1 MAKYTLGLDIGG
13 TKIQAGLVS
22 KENRITRKK
31 QVIYLRKNK
40 LSVLHGIYETIDSI
54 FSSGVGAIGIGI
66 TGEVD
71 TSSGVVKYSPN
82 LPGDWKNVKL
92 KKILRKKYG
101 VPVSI
106 DNDAHCIA
114 LAEAYFGA
122 GRNYPVVASLTIGTG
137 VGFSLI
143 INGRI
148 YRGAN
153 NIIEFGHTIT
163 GNLAQKC
170 SCGLRGHFEALVS
183 GPAMTREY
191 KKLTGLTKTPQNIEI
206 AARHGDRRA
215 QKIFKEMSTNLARG
229 LANVIHSYNPSII
242 VLGGGLGRVDI
253 LTDPAIKQVRNYIK
267 YPGLK
272 NTKIVKTSLKY
283 DAGILGTAMITRK
296 NY

>member
-22 KENRITRKK
+22 KENKITRK
-31 QVIYLRKNK
+31 QRVIYRGKNK
-40 LSVLHGIYETIDSI
+40 SSVLRGIYEAIDSI
-54 FSSGVGAIGIGI
+54 FSSEVGAIGVGI

-71 TSSGVVKYSPN
+71 ISSGVVKYSPN
-82 LPGDWKNVKL
+82 LPRDWKNVKL

-122 GRNYPVVASLTIGTG
+122 GRGYPVVVGMTIGTG
-137 VGFSLI
+137 IGISLI
-143 INGRI
+143 INGHI

-163 GNLAQKC
+163 GNPAQKC
-170 SCGLRGHFEALVS
+170 SCGLLGHFEALVS

-191 KKLTGLTKTPQNIEI
+191 KKLTGLAKTPQNIEI

-215 QKIFKEMSTNLARG
+215 KKVFKEMSTNLARG
-229 LANVIHSYNPSII
+229 LADVIHSYNPSII

-253 LTDPAIKQVRNYIK
+253 LTDPAIKQIRNYIK

-272 NTKIVKTSLKY
+272 NTKVVKSRLKY
-283 DAGILGTAMITRK
+283 EAGILGAALIARK
-296 NY
+296 NN